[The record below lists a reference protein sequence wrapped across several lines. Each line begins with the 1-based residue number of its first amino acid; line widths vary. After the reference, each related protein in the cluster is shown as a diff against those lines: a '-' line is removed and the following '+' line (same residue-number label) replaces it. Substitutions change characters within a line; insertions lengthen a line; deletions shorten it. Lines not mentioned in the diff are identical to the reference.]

1 MGDYLSQSPII
12 GQSVGREAHGLRPS
26 FEDLLQQSFSSMN
39 PINTE
44 QFDNFLKYFAG
55 RPTDEVRLNKLID
68 REKNTIIFKY
78 ESLLEKVVGEYNK
91 AQSKFQETQAFLTT
105 EVKAHQ

>member
-1 MGDYLSQSPII
+1 MQSPIKQKSALAIGDYLNQSPII
-12 GQSVGREAHGLRPS
+12 GQSVGREAHGLKPS
-26 FEDLLQQSFSSMN
+26 FDELLQHSFSSMN

-55 RPTDEVRLNKLID
+55 RPSDEAQLNKLID
-68 REKNTIIFKY
+68 REKNTIIYKY

-91 AQSKFQETQAFLTT
+91 A
-105 EVKAHQ
+105 